1 MRRFITPSAVVLG
14 LVAIGGAACGSSGSS
29 PAASGS
35 TSTSAVSASKTAFC
49 DANTTLDKA
58 SSSTTSGADFI
69 TVLKS
74 HASTLATLK
83 ANIPPGK
90 VGTEASALL
99 QAVDTAVSTNNPDV
113 FNNPALQANGGD
125 IDTYCGVDGGGNPL
139 PAYFGAGKSTAFCG
153 VNDQISAGTNTAQ
166 SPADIL
172 TFLSAHQD
180 LVSQFTA
187 DVPNLPSSIKSQ
199 AQDLATTAKQ
209 AIASKDATPLGSDAI
224 STDAMNVSLYCGQNQ

>member
-35 TSTSAVSASKTAFC
+35 TTTSAASASKTTFC

-58 SSSTTSGADFI
+58 SSNVNSGADFI
-69 TVLKS
+69 NVLKS

-83 ANIPPGK
+83 ANLPPGK
-90 VGTEASALL
+90 VGTEAKALL
-99 QAVDTAVSTNNPDV
+99 QAADTAVATNNPNAL
-113 FNNPALQANGGD
+113 FNPSLQANGGD
-125 IDTYCGVDGGGNPL
+125 IDTYCGVDGSGNPL

-153 VNDQISAGTNTAQ
+153 VNDQISAGTESAQ

-172 TFLSAHQD
+172 TFLSAHPD

-199 AQDLATTAKQ
+199 AQDLATAAKQ
-209 AIASKDATPLGSDAI
+209 AISSKDAAPLGTDAI
-224 STDAMNVSLYCGQNQ
+224 NTDAMNVSLYCGQNQ